1 MIFNHSLDNSQHECV
16 LIYILGAI
24 DLRLPE
30 LSRISYHEFQKV
42 IKLRHI
48 VCYGIFNEVLV
59 DWNTLN
65 DVDNPFDIELASE
78 CLC

>member
-1 MIFNHSLDNSQHECV
+1 MIFDHSLDNSQHECV
-16 LIYILGAI
+16 LIYILRAI

-30 LSRISYHEFQKV
+30 LSRISYHKFQKV

-48 VCYGIFNEVLV
+48 VCYRIFNEVLV

-78 CLC
+78 GLS